1 MRSRIRELREARGW
15 SQSRVARELG
25 IPEKTVGRWE
35 RGGLGEA
42 RAEGALALARLL
54 GTSVEDLLGGREDE
68 R

>member
-1 MRSRIRELREARGW
+1 MRELREARGW
-15 SQSRVARELG
+15 SQARLARELG